1 MEYGSFSLF
10 HRDTQRM
17 HRDTLRFFILCVSLR
32 KIFANLCGIK
42 FNMNLYHLYGLI
54 FLFINLNVFGQNQ
67 EDKIYNAVDSFTAHP
82 SAKALQNLTNTE
94 ADFWRNPKPKTKDEF
109 LAIVVLNCNK
119 AYYEN
124 QFGQTQNAISSYE
137 KAWQIYQKQ
146 KLSNYDIIEFC
157 LKPLGNL
164 YTVLGDYDSAENTIK
179 QYFFIVNTSKNYPDA
194 QKQKFAAILNLSN
207 VYQSSGKISLAIEV
221 LENTLK
227 TEQLSNSQ
235 KGILLNNLGNNYL
248 LSSTGNLMRPEIY
261 QSAKNAFDS
270 AVKYLKDEKDQS
282 ETLSNSYR
290 NLATL
295 NRQREKYE
303 IADSYLDKAEKLL
316 LQTKNQQPRKL
327 AKLYYEKALLL
338 FDERKYDESIKPIS
352 AVFKVLIP
360 NYNSKDIF
368 PNQNQLYAETVLM
381 DAIDLQAEILQL
393 KQPKKALKAF
403 ELSFYIEDL
412 LMNSLVY
419 ENSKII
425 SQLRSRNRTEKCISI
440 YSNLYETE
448 RKIQYL
454 EEAFQLSER
463 TKSGILQRY
472 RSNIKNASVK
482 EKQLLQELQNLNNA
496 ILKEQQ
502 KVDLA
507 DISKI
512 NQLIKKQN
520 ESMLSLK
527 KIQSEN
533 QDYLPENCDLKALFS
548 KLENDKAMMVY
559 YFMGFEN
566 QYYFTL
572 QNNQIQLNRLNTT
585 HTSIPKIVRF
595 VDYFNE
601 ANAITNDIFGYN
613 KCGKEVFDI
622 LKLPNN
628 SVYQNLIIVPDG
640 ILNFLP
646 FEALITQESKTTNFA
661 KMHYLLNDFRITY
674 NTSANIYLNSK
685 TVSKSEKTVL
695 GVFPV
700 FEKTTFEL
708 SYSKKELESIRSNF
722 KGKYLENSNAI
733 FSNFKNDA
741 ANYSILHLSTHASS
755 GDIETP
761 ASIKFYDQEILYS
774 ELYNLHINPDLV
786 VLSAC
791 ETGIGKLYKAEGAM
805 SIARGFQFAGAQNL
819 LFSLWKVNDFTTSV
833 FMSDFYKNVKNDV
846 SYFEANSNAKLEY
859 LNDKSIPN
867 AKKSPYYWSSFVYYG
882 SISTEEK
889 SGNYIYYVI
898 SFLIVIGLFLVF
910 NQYRKWKIFT
920 RFSKKR
926 NIKK

>member
-1 MEYGSFSLF
+1 
-10 HRDTQRM
+10 
-17 HRDTLRFFILCVSLR
+17 
-32 KIFANLCGIK
+32 
-42 FNMNLYHLYGLI
+42 MNLYRLYGLI
-54 FLFINLNVFGQNQ
+54 FLFLTLNAFGQNQ
-67 EDKIYNAVDSFTAHP
+67 EDKIYHAIDVFTAHP
-82 SAKALQNLTNTE
+82 SAKAIQDLSNAE
-94 ADFWRNPKPKTKDEF
+94 ADFWRNPKPKTKDEL
-109 LAIVVLNCNK
+109 LAVVVLNCNK

-179 QYFFIVNTSKNYPDA
+179 QYYFIVNTSKNYPDA
-194 QKQKFAAILNLSN
+194 QNQKFAAILNLSN
-207 VYQSSGKISLAIEV
+207 VYQSSGKISSAIEV

-227 TEQLSNSQ
+227 TEKLSNSQ
-235 KGILLNNLGNNYL
+235 KGILLNNLGNNYWL
-248 LSSTGNLMRPEIY
+248 NSKQFIKNAPQNAEKAFLSSIE
-261 QSAKNAFDS
+261 
-270 AVKYLKDEKDQS
+270 YLKNEKGKS

-290 NLATL
+290 NLASM
-295 NRQREKYE
+295 NRQWQQFD
-303 IADSYLDKAEKLL
+303 IADSYMQKAEKLL
-316 LQTKNQQPRKL
+316 LETKNQQPRKR

-338 FDERKYDESIKPIS
+338 FDEQKYEESAKQILV
-352 AVFKVLIP
+352 VFKTLIP
-360 NYNSKDIF
+360 NYNSKDVL
-368 PNQNQLYAETVLM
+368 PNKNQLYAETVLV
-381 DAIDLQAEILQL
+381 DALDLQAEIL
-393 KQPKKALKAF
+393 KIKDPKNALKAF

-419 ENSKII
+419 ENSKILM
-425 SQLRSRNRTEKCISI
+425 QLRSRNRTEKCLFVYDELFSK
-440 YSNLYETE
+440 EGKT
-448 RKIQYL
+448 KYL
-454 EEAFQLSER
+454 EEAFQLSEK
-463 TKSGILQRY
+463 TKSGILKGY
-472 RSNIKNASVK
+472 RSNIKNASAE

-502 KVDLA
+502 KGDSA
-507 DISKI
+507 NISKI
-512 NQLIKKQN
+512 NTLIKQQN
-520 ESMLSLK
+520 EVMISLK
-527 KIQSEN
+527 KVQSEN
-533 QDYLPENCDLKALFS
+533 TDYIPEKCDVKVLLS
-548 KLENDKAMMVY
+548 KLKKDKAMMVY
-559 YFMGFEN
+559 YFMGSEKL
-566 QYYFTL
+566 YFFVL
-572 QNNQIQLNRLNTT
+572 QNDQIDLNHINIT
-585 HTSIPKIVRF
+585 HLGIPRIAQF
-595 VDYFNE
+595 IDYFNSPD
-601 ANAITNDIFGYN
+601 AITNDISGYN
-613 KCGKEVFDI
+613 HYGKDVYDL

-628 SVYQNLIIVPDG
+628 SVYKNLVIVPDG

-646 FEALITQESKTTNFA
+646 FEALITQESNTTNFA
-661 KMHYLLNDFRITY
+661 KMHYLLNDFRIAYT
-674 NTSANIYLNSK
+674 TSANIYLNAK
-685 TVSKSEKTVL
+685 PVSKSKKTVL

-700 FEKTTFEL
+700 FEGTSFEL
-708 SYSKKELESIRSNF
+708 SYSKKELESIRRNF
-722 KGKYLENSNAI
+722 KGKYLENSNAG
-733 FSNFKNDA
+733 FADFKNNA
-741 ANYSILHLSTHASS
+741 SNYSILHLSTHASS

-846 SYFEANSNAKLEY
+846 SYFEANTNAKREY

-882 SISTEEK
+882 SISAEEK

-898 SFLIVIGLFLVF
+898 SFLIVIGLFLGF
-910 NQYRKWKIFT
+910 NHYRKWKIFT

-926 NIKK
+926 ITKK

>member
-1 MEYGSFSLF
+1 
-10 HRDTQRM
+10 
-17 HRDTLRFFILCVSLR
+17 
-32 KIFANLCGIK
+32 
-42 FNMNLYHLYGLI
+42 MNLYHLYGLFF
-54 FLFINLNVFGQNQ
+54 FLSINLNVFGQHQ
-67 EDKIYNAVDSFTAHP
+67 EDQIYGAVDRFVAQP
-82 SAKALQNLTNTE
+82 SAKALEDLTKTE
-94 ADFWRNPKPKTKDEF
+94 ADFWRNPKPKTKDEL

-137 KAWQIYQKQ
+137 KAWQIFQKH
-146 KLSNYDIIEFC
+146 KLGDYDIIEFC

-164 YTVLGDYDSAENTIK
+164 YTFLGDYDNAENTIK

-207 VYQSSGKISLAIEV
+207 VYQSLGKISSAIEI

-227 TEQLSNSQ
+227 TERLSNSQ
-235 KGILLNNLGNNYL
+235 KGILWNNLGNNYWL
-248 LSSTGNLMRPEIY
+248 GSKQLLIIKNSPDSAEKAFLSSIE
-261 QSAKNAFDS
+261 
-270 AVKYLKDEKDQS
+270 YLKNEKEQS

-290 NLATL
+290 NLASM
-295 NRQREKYE
+295 NRQWQRFD
-303 IADSYLDKAEKLL
+303 IADSYMLKAEKLFL
-316 LQTKNQQPRKL
+316 ELKNQQPRKL
-327 AKLYYEKALLL
+327 AKLYYEKALLF
-338 FDERKYDESIKPIS
+338 FDERKYDESTKQIS
-352 AVFKVLIP
+352 NVFKVLIT
-360 NYNSKDIF
+360 NYNSKNILPD
-368 PNQNQLYAETVLM
+368 QNQLYAESVLV
-381 DAIDLQAEILQL
+381 DALDLQAEIL
-393 KQPKKALKAF
+393 KIKDPKKALKAF
-403 ELSFYIEDL
+403 DLSFYIEDL

-419 ENSKII
+419 ENSKILM
-425 SQLRSRNRTEKCISI
+425 QLRSRNRTEKCISI
-440 YSNLYETE
+440 YDKLFKKEN
-448 RKIQYL
+448 KIQYL
-454 EEAFQLSER
+454 EEAFQLAER
-463 TKSGILQRY
+463 TKSGILKGY
-472 RSNIKNASVK
+472 ISNIKNASAE

-502 KVDLA
+502 KGDLA
-507 DISKI
+507 DITKI
-512 NQLIKKQN
+512 NQFIKKQN

-533 QDYLPENCDLKALFS
+533 QNYLTENCDLKALFS

-559 YFMGFEN
+559 YFMGSEN
-566 QYYFTL
+566 LYFFIL
-572 QNNQIQLNRLNTT
+572 QNNQIGLNHINIT
-585 HTSIPKIVRF
+585 HLGIPRIAQF
-595 VDYFNE
+595 IDYFNRPD
-601 ANAITNDIFGYN
+601 AITNDISGYN
-613 KCGKEVFDI
+613 HYGKDVYDL
-622 LKLPNN
+622 LKLPSN

-646 FEALITQESKTTNFA
+646 FEALITKESKTTNFA
-661 KMHYLLNDFRITY
+661 KMHYLLNDFRIAY

-685 TVSKSEKTVL
+685 PVSKSEKTVL

-700 FEKTTFEL
+700 FEKTAFEL
-708 SYSKKELESIRSNF
+708 RYSKKELESIRSSF
-722 KGKYLENSNAI
+722 KGKYLENSQAS
-733 FSNFKNDA
+733 FSNFKNNA
-741 ANYSILHLSTHASS
+741 ANYSVLHLSTHASS

-833 FMSDFYKNVKNDV
+833 FISDFYKNVKKNV
-846 SYFEANSNAKLEY
+846 SYFEANTNAKLEY
-859 LNDKSIPN
+859 LNDKSISN

-882 SISTEEK
+882 SVSAEEK
-889 SGNYIYYVI
+889 SENFIYFVI

-910 NQYRKWKIFT
+910 NRYRKWKIFT

-926 NIKK
+926 TTKK

>member
-1 MEYGSFSLF
+1 MEVLRLF
-10 HRDTQRM
+10 HRGTQRM
-17 HRDTLRFFILCVSLR
+17 HRDTRRFFILCVSLR
-32 KIFANLCGIK
+32 EIFANLCEIK
-42 FNMNLYHLYGLI
+42 FNINLYGLI
-54 FLFINLNVFGQNQ
+54 FLFINLNIFGQSQ
-67 EDKIYNAVDSFTAHP
+67 EDKIYNSVDNFAAHP
-82 SAKALQNLTNTE
+82 SAKALQNLNAAE

-137 KAWQIYQKQ
+137 KAWQIYQKH

-227 TEQLSNSQ
+227 TEQLSNLQ
-235 KGILLNNLGNNYL
+235 KGILWNNLGNNYWL
-248 LSSTGNLMRPEIY
+248 GSKQLMIIRNSSENAEKAF
-261 QSAKNAFDS
+261 QSS
-270 AVKYLKDEKDQS
+270 IKYLQNEKDQS

-290 NLATL
+290 NLASM
-295 NRQREKYE
+295 NRQWQRFD
-303 IADSYLDKAEKLL
+303 IADSYMQKAEKLFL
-316 LQTKNQQPRKL
+316 ESKNQQPRKL
-327 AKLYYEKALLL
+327 GKLYYEKALLL
-338 FDERKYDESIKPIS
+338 FDEKKYDESTKQIL

-360 NYNSKDIF
+360 NYNSKDIL

-381 DAIDLQAEILQL
+381 DAIDLEAEILKL

-403 ELSFYIEDL
+403 DLSFYIEDL

-440 YSNLYETE
+440 YNNLYLKE
-448 RKIQYL
+448 KKVQYL
-454 EEAFQLSER
+454 EEAFQLSEK
-463 TKSGILQRY
+463 TKSGILKSY
-472 RSNIKNASVK
+472 RSNIKNASAE

-502 KVDLA
+502 KGNSA

-512 NQLIKKQN
+512 NQFIKKQN
-520 ESMLSLK
+520 ELMLSLK
-527 KIQSEN
+527 KIQSKN
-533 QDYLPENCDLKALFS
+533 PDYLPENCDLKSLFS
-548 KLENDKAMMVY
+548 KLENDKAVMIY
-559 YFMGFEN
+559 YFMGSEKL
-566 QYYFTL
+566 YYFTL
-572 QNNQIQLNRLNTT
+572 QANTIQLNHISINHLA
-585 HTSIPKIVRF
+585 IPKIVQF
-595 VDYFNE
+595 IDYFND
-601 ANAITNDIFGYN
+601 ANSIINDISGYN
-613 KCGKEVFDI
+613 KYGKVVYDL

-646 FEALITQESKTTNFA
+646 FEALITQESSTTNFA
-661 KMHYLLNDFRITY
+661 KMHYLLNDFRIAY

-685 TVSKSEKTVL
+685 PVSKSEKTVL
-695 GVFPV
+695 GIFPI
-700 FEKTTFEL
+700 FEKTAFEL
-708 SYSKKELESIRSNF
+708 GYSKKEMESIRSNF
-722 KGKYLENSNAI
+722 KGKYLENSDAS
-733 FSNFKNDA
+733 FSNFKNNA
-741 ANYSILHLSTHASS
+741 QNYSILHLSTHASS

-774 ELYNLHINPDLV
+774 ELYNLNINPDLV

-805 SIARGFQFAGAQNL
+805 SVARGFQFAGAQNL

-833 FMSDFYKNVKNDV
+833 FMADFYKNVKNNV

-859 LNDKSIPN
+859 LSDKSIPN
-867 AKKSPYYWSSFVYYG
+867 AKKSPYYWSAFVYYG
-882 SISTEEK
+882 SISAEEK
-889 SGNYIYYVI
+889 SGNYIYYAI
-898 SFLIVIGLFLVF
+898 SFLIVIGLFLGF

-920 RFSKKR
+920 RFSKKG

>member
-1 MEYGSFSLF
+1 
-10 HRDTQRM
+10 
-17 HRDTLRFFILCVSLR
+17 
-32 KIFANLCGIK
+32 
-42 FNMNLYHLYGLI
+42 MNLYNLYGLI
-54 FLFINLNVFGQNQ
+54 FLFLTLNAFGQNQ
-67 EDKIYNAVDSFTAHP
+67 EDKIYHAIDVFTAHP
-82 SAKALQNLTNTE
+82 SAKAIQDLSNTE
-94 ADFWRNPKPKTKDEF
+94 ADFWRNPKPKTKDEL
-109 LAIVVLNCNK
+109 LAVVVLNCNK

-179 QYFFIVNTSKNYPDA
+179 QYYFIVNTSKNYPDA
-194 QKQKFAAILNLSN
+194 QNQKFAAILNLSN
-207 VYQSSGKISLAIEV
+207 VYQSSGKISSAIEV

-227 TEQLSNSQ
+227 TEKLSNSQ
-235 KGILLNNLGNNYL
+235 KGILLNNLGNNYWL
-248 LSSTGNLMRPEIY
+248 NSKQFIKNAPQNAEKAFLSSIE
-261 QSAKNAFDS
+261 
-270 AVKYLKDEKDQS
+270 YLKNEKGQS

-290 NLATL
+290 NLASM
-295 NRQREKYE
+295 NRQWQQFD
-303 IADSYLDKAEKLL
+303 IADSYMQKAEKLL
-316 LQTKNQQPRKL
+316 LETKNQQPRKR

-338 FDERKYDESIKPIS
+338 FDEQKYEESAKQIS
-352 AVFKVLIP
+352 VVFKILIP
-360 NYNSKDIF
+360 NYNSKDIL
-368 PNQNQLYAETVLM
+368 PNKNQLYAETVLV
-381 DAIDLQAEILQL
+381 DALDLQAEIL
-393 KQPKKALKAF
+393 KIKDPKNALKAF

-419 ENSKII
+419 ENSKILM
-425 SQLRSRNRTEKCISI
+425 QLRSRNRTEKCIFVYDELFSK
-440 YSNLYETE
+440 EGKT
-448 RKIQYL
+448 KYL
-454 EEAFQLSER
+454 EEAFQLSEK
-463 TKSGILQRY
+463 TKSGILKGY
-472 RSNIKNASVK
+472 RSNIKNASAE

-502 KVDLA
+502 KGDSA
-507 DISKI
+507 NISKI
-512 NQLIKKQN
+512 NTLIKQQN
-520 ESMLSLK
+520 EVMISLK
-527 KIQSEN
+527 KVQSEN
-533 QDYLPENCDLKALFS
+533 TDYIPEKCDVKALLS
-548 KLENDKAMMVY
+548 KLKKDKAMMVY
-559 YFMGFEN
+559 YFMGSEKL
-566 QYYFTL
+566 YFFVL
-572 QNNQIQLNRLNTT
+572 QNDQIDLNHINIT
-585 HTSIPKIVRF
+585 HLGIPRIAQF
-595 VDYFNE
+595 IDYFNSPD
-601 ANAITNDIFGYN
+601 AITNDISGYN
-613 KCGKEVFDI
+613 HYGKDVYDL

-628 SVYQNLIIVPDG
+628 SVYKNLVIVPDG

-646 FEALITQESKTTNFA
+646 FEALITQESNTTNFA
-661 KMHYLLNDFRITY
+661 KMHYLLNDFRIAYT
-674 NTSANIYLNSK
+674 TSANIYLNAK
-685 TVSKSEKTVL
+685 PVSKSKKTVL

-700 FEKTTFEL
+700 FEGTSFEL
-708 SYSKKELESIRSNF
+708 SYSKKELESIRRNF
-722 KGKYLENSNAI
+722 KGKYLENSNAG
-733 FSNFKNDA
+733 FADFKNNA
-741 ANYSILHLSTHASS
+741 PNYSILHLSTHASS

-846 SYFEANSNAKLEY
+846 SYFEANTNAKREY

-882 SISTEEK
+882 SISAEEK

-898 SFLIVIGLFLVF
+898 SFLIVIGLFLGF
-910 NQYRKWKIFT
+910 NHYRKWKIFT

-926 NIKK
+926 ITKK

>member
-1 MEYGSFSLF
+1 
-10 HRDTQRM
+10 
-17 HRDTLRFFILCVSLR
+17 
-32 KIFANLCGIK
+32 
-42 FNMNLYHLYGLI
+42 MNLYRLYGLI
-54 FLFINLNVFGQNQ
+54 FLFLTLNAFGQNQ
-67 EDKIYNAVDSFTAHP
+67 EDKIYHAIDVFTAHP
-82 SAKALQNLTNTE
+82 SAKAIQDLSNAE
-94 ADFWRNPKPKTKDEF
+94 ADFWKNPKPKTKDEL
-109 LAIVVLNCNK
+109 LALVVLNCNK

-179 QYFFIVNTSKNYPDA
+179 QYYFIVNTSKNYPGS
-194 QKQKFAAILNLSN
+194 QNQKFAAILNLSN
-207 VYQSSGKISLAIEV
+207 VYQSSGKISSAIEV

-227 TEQLSNSQ
+227 TEKLSNSQ
-235 KGILLNNLGNNYL
+235 KGILLNNLGNNYWL
-248 LSSTGNLMRPEIY
+248 NSKQSIKNAPQNAEKAFLSSIE
-261 QSAKNAFDS
+261 
-270 AVKYLKDEKDQS
+270 YLKNEKGQS

-290 NLATL
+290 NLASM
-295 NRQREKYE
+295 NRQWQRFD
-303 IADSYLDKAEKLL
+303 IADSYMQKAEKLL
-316 LQTKNQQPRKL
+316 LDTKNQQPRKQ

-338 FDERKYDESIKPIS
+338 FDEQKYEESAKQIS
-352 AVFKVLIP
+352 VVFKTLIP
-360 NYNSKDIF
+360 NYNSKDIL
-368 PNQNQLYAETVLM
+368 PNKNQLYAETVLV
-381 DAIDLQAEILQL
+381 DALDLQAEIL
-393 KQPKKALKAF
+393 KIKDPKNALKAF

-419 ENSKII
+419 ENSKILM
-425 SQLRSRNRTEKCISI
+425 QLRSRNRTEKCLFV
-440 YSNLYETE
+440 YDELF
-448 RKIQYL
+448 RKEGKTKYL
-454 EEAFQLSER
+454 EEAFQLSEK
-463 TKSGILQRY
+463 TKSGILKGY
-472 RSNIKNASVK
+472 RSNIKNASAE

-502 KVDLA
+502 KGDSA
-507 DISKI
+507 NISKI
-512 NQLIKKQN
+512 NTLIKQQN
-520 ESMLSLK
+520 EVMISLK
-527 KIQSEN
+527 KVQSEN
-533 QDYLPENCDLKALFS
+533 TDYIPEKCDVKALLS
-548 KLENDKAMMVY
+548 KLKKDKAMMVY
-559 YFMGFEN
+559 YFMGSEKL
-566 QYYFTL
+566 YFFVL
-572 QNNQIQLNRLNTT
+572 QNDQIVLNHINIT
-585 HTSIPKIVRF
+585 HLGISRIAQFI
-595 VDYFNE
+595 DYFNSPD
-601 ANAITNDIFGYN
+601 AITNDISGYN
-613 KCGKEVFDI
+613 HYGKDVYDL

-628 SVYQNLIIVPDG
+628 SVYKNLVIVPDG

-646 FEALITQESKTTNFA
+646 FEALITQESNTTNFA
-661 KMHYLLNDFRITY
+661 KMHYLLNDFRIAYT
-674 NTSANIYLNSK
+674 TSANIYLNAK
-685 TVSKSEKTVL
+685 PVSKSKKTVL

-700 FEKTTFEL
+700 FEGTSFEL
-708 SYSKKELESIRSNF
+708 SYSKKELESIRRNF
-722 KGKYLENSNAI
+722 KGKYLENSNAG
-733 FSNFKNDA
+733 FADFKNNA
-741 ANYSILHLSTHASS
+741 PNYSILHLSTHASS

-846 SYFEANSNAKLEY
+846 SYFEANTNAKREY

-882 SISTEEK
+882 SISAEEK

-898 SFLIVIGLFLVF
+898 SFLIVIGLFLGF
-910 NQYRKWKIFT
+910 NHYRKWKIFT

-926 NIKK
+926 ITKK